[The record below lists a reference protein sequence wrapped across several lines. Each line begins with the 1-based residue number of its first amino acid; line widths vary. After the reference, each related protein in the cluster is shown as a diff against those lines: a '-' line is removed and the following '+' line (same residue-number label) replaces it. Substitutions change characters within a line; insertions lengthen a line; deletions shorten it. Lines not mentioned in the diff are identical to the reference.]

1 MYRDETLQVLYDMLM
16 ATKPPTSLS
25 GFIRRHDIEME
36 RFIGKLRPQIFL
48 SIVLLGII
56 AIIGMFV
63 GLNEV
68 TVGCVAGIIALSK
81 DVLQSDS

>member
-1 MYRDETLQVLYDMLM
+1 MNR
-16 ATKPPTSLS
+16 PPEYSS
-25 GFIRRHDIEME
+25 AFKKEDKRME
-36 RFIGKLRPQIFL
+36 RFFGKIRPQIFL

-56 AIIGMFV
+56 AVIGMMND
-63 GLNEV
+63 LSEV

>member
-1 MYRDETLQVLYDMLM
+1 MWSMNR
-16 ATKPPTSLS
+16 PPEYASA
-25 GFIRRHDIEME
+25 FKKEDKRME
-36 RFIGKLRPQIFL
+36 RFFGKIRPQIFL

-56 AIIGMFV
+56 SIVGMLQ